1 LATTGATASNTGIGG
16 IFVSTA
22 SGRGQQLHDCFV
34 RFCWP
39 GLVSAAVS
47 APILGQPD
55 IRGHGVA
62 APGACIWS
70 RAAACPGGEGEE
82 AVGSDIIQQRAEIE
96 GVIAGRTLCDE
107 LRQVAETAGDAWAY
121 ADEAVAGADDGG
133 GDGWRS
139 LTWSQVR
146 ERVLELAA
154 GFAALG
160 LERGERVAL
169 MLPNRSEHVLA
180 DLGAVHAGGLGVT
193 LYATLAPEQIAYVAA
208 DCDARIAV
216 LDGAA
221 ELARWQPVLEQLPG
235 ITKII
240 VRDPAACP
248 AGDRYM
254 TWGGLVALG
263 RDRLAAKPGVI
274 ADRVAAIKPG
284 DPLALLYTSGT
295 TGNPKG
301 VLLTHQN
308 VLYEMAAAERMGIIV
323 PQVRWVSY
331 LPLAHIAERM
341 FSIYL
346 AIGAVGH
353 VHFCPDPAQLVRVIG
368 QVRPTA
374 FFGVPRVWEKIRT
387 GIQALLAAEQDEGKR
402 AAVAQAMDI
411 GRRYVTS
418 CQYGQTTPPELAAQF
433 RTADAKVLGPIRGL
447 LGLGEAVSV
456 FSAAAPLPPDVAAFF
471 AGLGMKIL
479 DVYGMTETTGAF
491 TANTPAEFRLGTVGR
506 PYAGVEVAIAAD
518 GEILARGPL
527 TTPGYLDRPDLTEA
541 LIDVG
546 GWLHTGDIG
555 TIDADGFVSVTDRKK
570 ELIITAGGENIAP
583 AAVENV
589 LVAHPLIGQ
598 ALAYGDRRPYLVALL
613 TLDGEVAP
621 AWAGARGITV
631 GSLAALAANPQILA
645 EVAAAVAAANERL
658 ARVQQV
664 KRWRLLP
671 VEWTA
676 ETEELTP
683 TLKLKRRVVHA
694 KYADVLDSLYAG

>member
-1 LATTGATASNTGIGG
+1 VT
-16 IFVSTA
+16 
-22 SGRGQQLHDCFV
+22 
-34 RFCWP
+34 
-39 GLVSAAVS
+39 
-47 APILGQPD
+47 
-55 IRGHGVA
+55 
-62 APGACIWS
+62 
-70 RAAACPGGEGEE
+70 
-82 AVGSDIIQQRAEIE
+82 
-96 GVIAGRTLCDE
+96 AGRTLCDE
-107 LRQVAETAGDAWAY
+107 LRHVAETSGDARAY
-121 ADEAVAGADDGG
+121 SDEAGAGA
-133 GDGWRS
+133 GDGWQS

-146 ERVLELAA
+146 QRVLEVAA

-160 LERGERVAL
+160 LAAGERVAL

-193 LYATLAPEQIAYVAA
+193 LYATLAPEQIGYVAA

-221 ELARWQPVLEQLPG
+221 ELARWQPVLDQLPG
-235 ITKII
+235 LTTII
-240 VRDPAACP
+240 VRDPVACP

-254 TWGGLVALG
+254 TWDGLVALG
-263 RDRLAAKPGVI
+263 RERLAADPDEI
-274 ADRVAAIKPG
+274 TARVAAIKPG

-301 VLLTHQN
+301 VVLTHRN
-308 VLYEMAAAERMGIIV
+308 ILYEMAAAERMGIVV
-323 PQVRWVSY
+323 PRVRWVSY

-346 AIGAVGH
+346 AIGAVSH

-374 FFGVPRVWEKIRT
+374 FFGVPRVWEKIRA

-411 GRRYVTS
+411 GRRYVHS
-418 CQYGQTTPPELAAQF
+418 CQYGQATPPELEAQF
-433 RTADAKVLGPIRGL
+433 RAADEQALGPIRGL

-491 TANTPAEFRLGTVGR
+491 TANTPAEFKLGTVGR
-506 PYAGVEVAIAAD
+506 PYAGMEVAIAGD

-527 TTPGYLDRPDLTEA
+527 TTPGYLNRPDLTEA
-541 LIDVG
+541 LIDPD

-555 TIDADGFVSVTDRKK
+555 AIDADGFVSVTDRKK

-583 AAVENV
+583 AAVENA

-598 ALAYGDRRPYLVALL
+598 ALAYGDRRPYVIALL
-613 TLDGEVAP
+613 TLDGEAAP
-621 AWAGARGITV
+621 AWARARGITA
-631 GSLAALAANPQILA
+631 GSLAELASDPQVLA
-645 EVAAAVAAANERL
+645 EVAAGVAAANERL
-658 ARVQQV
+658 AQVQQV
-664 KRWRLLP
+664 KQWRLLP

-694 KYADVLDSLYAG
+694 KYADIIDSLYAG

>member
-1 LATTGATASNTGIGG
+1 M
-16 IFVSTA
+16 
-22 SGRGQQLHDCFV
+22 SGDIV
-34 RFCWP
+34 R
-39 GLVSAAVS
+39 
-47 APILGQPD
+47 
-55 IRGHGVA
+55 R
-62 APGACIWS
+62 
-70 RAAACPGGEGEE
+70 
-82 AVGSDIIQQRAEIE
+82 RAEIE
-96 GVIAGRTLCDE
+96 SVTAGRTLCDE
-107 LRQVAETAGDAWAY
+107 LRHVAETCGDARAY
-121 ADEAVAGADDGG
+121 SDEAGAGA
-133 GDGWRS
+133 GDGWQS
-139 LTWSQVR
+139 LTWLQVR
-146 ERVLELAA
+146 QRVLEVAA

-160 LERGERVAL
+160 LAPGERVAL

-193 LYATLAPEQIAYVAA
+193 LYATLAPEQIGYVAA

-221 ELARWQPVLEQLPG
+221 ELARWQPVLDQLPG
-235 ITKII
+235 LTTII
-240 VRDPAACP
+240 VRDPVACP

-254 TWGGLVALG
+254 TWDGLVALG
-263 RDRLAAKPGVI
+263 RERLAAEPDEI
-274 ADRVAAIKPG
+274 TARVAAIKPG

-301 VLLTHQN
+301 VVLTHRN
-308 VLYEMAAAERMGIIV
+308 ILYEMAAAERMGIV
-323 PQVRWVSY
+323 VERVRWVSY

-346 AIGAVGH
+346 AIGAVSH

-374 FFGVPRVWEKIRT
+374 FFGVPRVWEKIRA

-402 AAVAQAMDI
+402 AAVAQAMDV
-411 GRRYVTS
+411 GRRYVQS
-418 CQYGQTTPPELAAQF
+418 CQYGQATSPELEAQF
-433 RTADAKVLGPIRGL
+433 RAADEQVLGPIRGL
-447 LGLGEAVSV
+447 LGLGEAVPV

-491 TANTPAEFRLGTVGR
+491 TANTPAGFKLGTVGR
-506 PYAGVEVAIAAD
+506 PYPGMEVRSAGD

-527 TTPGYLDRPDLTEA
+527 ATPGYLNRPDLTEA
-541 LIDVG
+541 LIDPD

-613 TLDGEVAP
+613 TLDGEAAP
-621 AWAGARGITV
+621 AWARARGITA
-631 GSLAALAANPQILA
+631 GSLAELASDPQVLA
-645 EVAAAVAAANERL
+645 EVAAGVAAANERL

-694 KYADVLDSLYAG
+694 KYADVIDSLYAG

>member
-1 LATTGATASNTGIGG
+1 MSSEI
-16 IFVSTA
+16 
-22 SGRGQQLHDCFV
+22 V
-34 RFCWP
+34 R
-39 GLVSAAVS
+39 
-47 APILGQPD
+47 Q
-55 IRGHGVA
+55 
-62 APGACIWS
+62 
-70 RAAACPGGEGEE
+70 RAA
-82 AVGSDIIQQRAEIE
+82 IE

-107 LRQVAETAGDAWAY
+107 LRHVAETSGDAWACSE
-121 ADEAVAGADDGG
+121 EAVTGADAGA
-133 GDGWRS
+133 GDGWQS
-139 LTWSQVR
+139 LTWLQVR
-146 ERVLELAA
+146 HRVLEVAA

-160 LERGERVAL
+160 LAPGERVAL

-193 LYATLAPEQIAYVAA
+193 LYATLAPEQIGYVAA

-216 LDGAA
+216 LDGAG
-221 ELARWQPVLEQLPG
+221 ELARWRPVLEQLPG
-235 ITKII
+235 IKKII

-254 TWGGLVALG
+254 TWDGLVALG
-263 RDRLAAKPGVI
+263 RERFAAEPGQI
-274 ADRVAAIKPG
+274 MARVAAITPD

-301 VLLTHQN
+301 VLLTHRN
-308 VLYEMAAAERMGIIV
+308 ILYQMAAADAMGLII
-323 PQVRWVSY
+323 PRVRWVSY

-346 AIGAVGH
+346 AIQAVSH
-353 VHFCPDPAQLVRVIG
+353 VHFCPDAAQLVRVIG
-368 QVRPTA
+368 KVRPTA
-374 FFGVPRVWEKIRT
+374 FFGVPRVWEKVRA
-387 GIQALLAAEQDEGKR
+387 GIQALLTAEQDEGKR
-402 AAVAQAMDI
+402 AAVQQAMET
-411 GRRYVTS
+411 GRRYVES
-418 CQYGQTTPPELAAQF
+418 CQYGHTTSPELAARF
-433 RTADAKVLGPIRGL
+433 RAADEQVLGPIRSL
-447 LGLGEAVSV
+447 LGLGEASAV

-491 TANTPAEFRLGTVGR
+491 TSNTPAEFKLGTVGR
-506 PYAGVEVAIAAD
+506 PVAGIEVRIAED

-527 TTPGYLDRPDLTEA
+527 TTPGYLSRPDLTDA
-541 LIDVG
+541 LIDAG

-583 AAVENV
+583 AAVENL

-598 ALAYGDRRPYLVALL
+598 ALAYGDRRPYVVALL
-613 TLDGEVAP
+613 TLDGDVAP
-621 AWAGARGITV
+621 AWARARGITA
-631 GSLAALAANPQILA
+631 GSLAELASDPQVLA
-645 EVAAAVAAANERL
+645 EVAAGVAAANERL

-694 KYADVLDSLYAG
+694 KYADVIDSLYAG